1 MEGLTC
7 EGPLKWI
14 PPSGII
20 PAFGTGPK
28 AWTYLSLPGRSD
40 RPLADVIPLSGHD
53 STAQFEDELPVRQ
66 LVTLVG
72 VLDDVR
78 QLADV

>member
-1 MEGLTC
+1 MRGYEALSPHSAGVR
-7 EGPLKWI
+7 
-14 PPSGII
+14 
-20 PAFGTGPK
+20 K
-28 AWTYLSLPGRSD
+28 AWSYLSLPGRSD
-40 RPLADVIPLSGHD
+40 RPSAEVVPLSGHD
-53 STAQFEDELPVRQ
+53 SAAQFEDELPVKQ